1 MSHPIRTIPIRTIAV
16 IGASP
21 TGCRLAGQL
30 AGAGYRTILEDLSGH
45 WRSRL
50 TADPA
55 LAGVEMGQD
64 LQGVAAE
71 ADLILEAAP
80 DDFETKFEVYTL
92 IDRAAPPRSIFAS
105 TSPAWPVAEIA
116 SFTYRSAHVLGLWVQ
131 PDDRLEVVPGPET
144 SADTLEAVT
153 QVARNL
159 PLWNAKT
166 FSWND
171 KTVSG
176 P

>member
-1 MSHPIRTIPIRTIAV
+1 MNLPIRTIAV
-16 IGASP
+16 LGASP
-21 TGCRLAGQL
+21 TGCRLAAQL
-30 AGAGYRTILEDLSGH
+30 AGAGYRTILEDLSGQC
-45 WRSRL
+45 RGR
-50 TADPA
+50 AP
-55 LAGVEMGQD
+55 AGVELAQD
-64 LQGVAAE
+64 LHRVAAE

-105 TSPAWPVAEIA
+105 TSPVWPVAEIA
-116 SFTYRSAHVLGLWVQ
+116 SFTYRSAQVLGLWVR

-144 SADTLEAVT
+144 STDTLEAVT

-171 KTVSG
+171 KTASG

>member
-1 MSHPIRTIPIRTIAV
+1 VIRTVV
-16 IGASP
+16 IVGANAI
-21 TGCRLAGQL
+21 GCRLAGQL
-30 AGAGYRTILEDLSGH
+30 ARAGYRTILEDLSGQ
-45 WRSRL
+45 WRG
-50 TADPA
+50 T
-55 LAGVEMGQD
+55 LAGVEIARD
-64 LQGVAAE
+64 LHRVAAE
-71 ADLILEAAP
+71 ADLLVEAAP

-116 SFTYRSAHVLGLWVQ
+116 SFTYRSAQVLGLWVQ
-131 PDDRLEVVPGPET
+131 PDDRLQVVPGPET
-144 SADTLEAVT
+144 SSDTLEAVT
-153 QVARNL
+153 QLAQNL

-171 KTVSG
+171 KTASG

>member
-1 MSHPIRTIPIRTIAV
+1 MILPIRTIAV
-16 IGASP
+16 VGAGP
-21 TGCRLAGQL
+21 TGCLLAGQL
-30 AGAGYRTILEDLSGH
+30 AGVGYRTILEDLSGQF
-45 WRSRL
+45 RGR
-50 TADPA
+50 A
-55 LAGVEMGQD
+55 LAGVEVAQD
-64 LQGVAAE
+64 LQHVAAE

-131 PDDRLEVVPGPET
+131 PDNRVEVVPGPET

-171 KTVSG
+171 KTASG

>member
-1 MSHPIRTIPIRTIAV
+1 VIRTIV
-16 IGASP
+16 IVGANAI
-21 TGCRLAGQL
+21 GCRLAGQL
-30 AGAGYRTILEDLSGH
+30 AGAGYRTILEDLSGQY
-45 WRSRL
+45 RGQ
-50 TADPA
+50 A
-55 LAGVEMGQD
+55 LAGVEVARD
-64 LQGVAAE
+64 LHRVAAE
-71 ADLILEAAP
+71 ADLLLEAAP

-105 TSPAWPVAEIA
+105 TSPAWPVSEIA
-116 SFTYRSAHVLGLWVQ
+116 SFTYRSAQVLGLWVQ

-144 SADTLEAVT
+144 SAATLEAVN
-153 QVARNL
+153 QVAQNL

-171 KTVSG
+171 KTASG